1 MSLSWV
7 TPRWPHSYLHC
18 VAASH
23 VCDTCH
29 RANGTP
35 AEEKTDRD
43 LRASSLDAGIIKAFK
58 AAYRRD
64 LVSLLVERAEQGEE
78 MTINLLQ
85 GLRMVHHAWQD
96 VSAAT
101 VTNCW
106 NHAGI
111 LQRPPP
117 CDPLDD
123 ENCSLAHLRTLM
135 QRLGSVAVDVPA
147 AMEYVGVDQ
156 HEEACAPMTDE
167 DIVRSVTAFDA
178 HVSGSDDDSD
188 EPDIVSVRDARTA
201 LRTALAFFEQQNNV
215 VQVNALSKSL
225 KEIEAYDG
233 FKQTSIDSYFCK
245 SSQ

>member
-1 MSLSWV
+1 MRLQGRRV
-7 TPRWPHSYLHC
+7 IL
-18 VAASH
+18 VIDNA
-23 VCDTCH
+23 TCH
-29 RANGTP
+29 SDIGLKLSNVELCFLPKNTTSHLQP
-35 AEEKTDRD
+35 
-43 LRASSLDAGIIKAFK
+43 LDAGIIKAFK

-78 MTINLLQ
+78 MAINLLQ

-101 VTNCW
+101 VVNCW

-111 LQRPPP
+111 LQPPPP

-135 QRLGSVAVDVPA
+135 QRLSLVAVDISA
-147 AMEYVGVDQ
+147 ATKYLDVDQ
-156 HEEACAPMTDE
+156 HEEACAPMTDQ
-167 DIVRSVTAFDA
+167 DIVRSVTGFDSQ
-178 HVSGSDDDSD
+178 VNDSDDDSE
-188 EPDIVSVRDARTA
+188 EPDIVTVRDARTA

-215 VQVNALSKSL
+215 VQVSTLCNSL
-225 KEIEAYDG
+225 KEIEAYCG
-233 FKQTSIDSYFCK
+233 FKQTSIESYFCQ